1 MPKSNALGAWAEQRA
16 LRLLTAQG
24 FEIVAH
30 NYHSRYGEI
39 DLIAAQDQ
47 LLVFVEVKARSS
59 TEWGNA
65 YDVVTRAKQHKI
77 IKTALCFIMHKP
89 EFEQKF
95 LRFDVIGFDFYY
107 KFAKNVQYDFGK
119 YTYDLQWIE
128 NAFTLDTD
136 LINL

>member
-1 MPKSNALGAWAEQRA
+1 MPKSNTLGAWAEQRA
-16 LRLLTAQG
+16 QALLEAQG
-24 FEIVAH
+24 FEIVAQ
-30 NYHSRYGEI
+30 NYHSRYGEV
-39 DLIAAQDQ
+39 DLIALQSAS
-47 LLVFVEVKARSS
+47 LVFVEVKARSS
-59 TEWGNA
+59 SAWGSA
-65 YDVVTRAKQHKI
+65 FEAVTRAKQHKI
-77 IKTALCFIMHKP
+77 IKTALSFIMHRP

-95 LRFDVIGFDFYY
+95 LRFDVVGFDFYY

>member
-1 MPKSNALGAWAEQRA
+1 MPKMKGLGAWAEQQA
-16 LRLLTAQG
+16 QVLLEAQG

-39 DLIAAQDQ
+39 DLIAQQAER
-47 LLVFVEVKARSS
+47 LVFVEVKARSQ
-59 TEWGNA
+59 TAWGSA
-65 YDVVTRAKQHKI
+65 FDVVTRAKQHKI
-77 IKTALCFIMHKP
+77 IKTALCFVMQKP